1 MPEFLLARF
10 VGNLIVVTGL
20 ASVIAFLMN
29 VLWNVYAL
37 FVRGGKNLKKKYGQW
52 AVVTG
57 ATDGIGK
64 AFAFELARQGLNIIL
79 ISRNPQKLQ
88 ETQKELNDKLKNKVE
103 VRTVAIDFSNF
114 DAKARA
120 SVTDAINGLD
130 VGVLINNVGISY
142 PFTKYFHELSE
153 ENVEQLMTL
162 NVNSTTWMTKIVI
175 PGMVERK
182 RGAIVNI
189 GSAAGVTVSPLLAQY
204 GAAKSYIAMFSKAL
218 HAEYSKFNIHVQC
231 QVPLF
236 VTTKLAKIRN
246 SSLFVPTPN
255 GYARA
260 AVRAIG
266 YEPLTSPYWSHALQ
280 MWLMD
285 RLPEDIVTRL
295 TFNMHL
301 DIRKKGLKK
310 ETEKKSQ

>member
-1 MPEFLLARF
+1 MISLSQSGLFLLSNF
-10 VGNLIVVTGL
+10 HI
-20 ASVIAFLMN
+20 
-29 VLWNVYAL
+29 
-37 FVRGGKNLKKKYGQW
+37 

-189 GSAAGVTVSPLLAQY
+189 GSGERLSCSP
-204 GAAKSYIAMFSKAL
+204 
-218 HAEYSKFNIHVQC
+218 
-231 QVPLF
+231 
-236 VTTKLAKIRN
+236 
-246 SSLFVPTPN
+246 SSFI
-255 GYARA
+255 Y
-260 AVRAIG
+260 
-266 YEPLTSPYWSHALQ
+266 LTSFPFKPL
-280 MWLMD
+280 
-285 RLPEDIVTRL
+285 E
-295 TFNMHL
+295 
-301 DIRKKGLKK
+301 
-310 ETEKKSQ
+310 

>member
-1 MPEFLLARF
+1 M
-10 VGNLIVVTGL
+10 
-20 ASVIAFLMN
+20 
-29 VLWNVYAL
+29 
-37 FVRGGKNLKKKYGQW
+37 
-52 AVVTG
+52 
-57 ATDGIGK
+57 
-64 AFAFELARQGLNIIL
+64 
-79 ISRNPQKLQ
+79 
-88 ETQKELNDKLKNKVE
+88 KNKVE

-120 SVTDAINGLD
+120 TVTDAINGLD

-142 PFTKYFHELSE
+142 PFTKYFHELNE

-189 GSAAGVTVSPLLAQY
+189 GSGESFCSSLISCFPINFTFFSAAGVTVSPLLAQY